1 MTYTPFVFFG
11 YEIQLPSE
19 MDLHESIPMLY
30 DLNGMIRSPFEIK
43 CILSSFSQTMNEE
56 EYARIVIG
64 FHPERIDELID
75 LSRDLS
81 SFIQDTPL
89 LDGLEVAEDPMFHCG
104 IEWHPEIE
112 SESGSESESECSST
126 SDYDSSTDS
135 DI

>member
-19 MDLHESIPMLY
+19 MDLHDSIPILY

-43 CILSSFSQTMNEE
+43 CLLPSFYPLMNEE
-56 EYARIVIG
+56 EYARVVIG
-64 FHPERIDELID
+64 FHPDSVHDLID

-89 LDGLEVAEDPMFHCG
+89 LDGLEVAEDPVFHCG
-104 IEWHPEIE
+104 IEWCPEIG
-112 SESGSESESECSST
+112 SDLGSESESST
-126 SDYDSSTDS
+126 YDSSSDS

>member
-89 LDGLEVAEDPMFHCG
+89 LDGFEVAEDPVFHCG
-104 IEWHPEIE
+104 IEWRPEI
-112 SESGSESESECSST
+112 GSESECST
-126 SDYDSSTDS
+126 SDYDSSSES